1 MKISMFV
8 AVSLLA
14 ACGGK
19 KDDKAG
25 GETGTASSKSVDKP
39 AASGPFAEFGSNDDI
54 LKKWQGA
61 WVLETGALGHYEA
74 WEVKGTKV
82 TSWDGKKEKVRDLE
96 IEAPCDGRVVEKSS
110 DGSPSADHLTFAF
123 EGDTLHTGM
132 GAAGYKKGDKYLACG
147 SGKIFV
153 FDGKICVA
161 HENNFGRWE
170 NKPTECKLDGGKLVA
185 KRPGMGDMSSTFNVV
200 GDVLMDDQMKGN
212 KVEKAA
218 SFAEAKT
225 KLETFKK

>member
-19 KDDKAG
+19 KDDKADPG
-25 GETGTASSKSVDKP
+25 GTSSGKTVETKSE
-39 AASGPFAEFGSNDDI
+39 ASGPFAEFGSNDDV

-74 WEVKGTKV
+74 WEVKGNKV
-82 TSWDGKKEKVRDLE
+82 TSWDGKAEKTRDLE
-96 IEAPCDGRVVEKSS
+96 ILSPCEAKIVEKSK
-110 DGSPSADHLTFAF
+110 DGGSSGSGVTFAF

-132 GAAGYKKGDKYLACG
+132 GSAGLKKGDKYLACG
-147 SGKIFV
+147 SGQIFV
-153 FDGKICVA
+153 FDGKTCEA
-161 HENNFGRWE
+161 HEETFGRWE
-170 NKPTECKLDGGKLVA
+170 KKPTECKLDGGKLVA
-185 KRPGMGDMSSTFNVV
+185 KRSGMGDMKSTFNVV

>member
-1 MKISMFV
+1 MKISLV
-8 AVSLLA
+8 LAVSLLA

-19 KDDKAG
+19 KDDAGAG
-25 GETGTASSKSVDKP
+25 GSSTGKTTEAKTDAP
-39 AASGPFAEFGSNDDI
+39 SGPFAEFGSNADV

-61 WVLETGALGHYEA
+61 WVVETGALGHYEA
-74 WEVKGTKV
+74 WEVKDNKV
-82 TSWDGKKEKVRDLE
+82 TSWDGKKEQTRELE
-96 IEAPCDGRVVEKSS
+96 IESPCSGRVVEKSNG
-110 DGSPSADHLTFAF
+110 GSSSNGLTFVF

-132 GAAGYKKGDKYLACG
+132 GSAGLKKGDKYLACG

-153 FDGKICVA
+153 FDGKTCVA
-161 HENNFGRWE
+161 HENNFGKWE

-185 KRPGMGDMSSTFNVV
+185 TRPGMGDMKSTFNVV
-200 GDVLMDDQMKGN
+200 GDVLMDEQMKGN